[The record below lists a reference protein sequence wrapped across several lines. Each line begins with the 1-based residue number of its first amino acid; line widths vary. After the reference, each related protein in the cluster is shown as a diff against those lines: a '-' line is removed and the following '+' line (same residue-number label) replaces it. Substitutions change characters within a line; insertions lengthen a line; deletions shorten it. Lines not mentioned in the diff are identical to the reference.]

1 MAHRPS
7 PAKILRAILVV
18 VLIGAVVFGW
28 SYVDAQRGTDPNSFV
43 ASGTIEAE
51 EVSISAEVGGRIDRV
66 TADEGDR
73 VAQGDV
79 LVTLDSALAEAQL
92 EQARAAIDVAKAS
105 LAAVERGPRDEDVRQ
120 LEAALAQAIAQR
132 DAAKRAWE
140 HAQAALEDPQEL
152 SAKID
157 AARPQVEMARARLD
171 ALLKGPNDEQIAEA
185 EAALRVAQNQLYGVQ
200 ASADAQMGS
209 GRVIFTQEMKEAQS
223 GVAYEQVKMA
233 EARLAQ
239 LKALP
244 DEEAVRQA
252 RAALEQAESNLR
264 DLLAMKEKP
273 LALMAQVD
281 ATAGQYRVAES
292 GVEVARARLD
302 AAKAGA
308 TMEQV
313 EVARAQVRQA
323 EAAAGIVE
331 AQISKMTL
339 RSPINGL
346 VTKRLARVGET
357 ASPGMRLLVVADLE
371 EVKLVVYV
379 PETKVG
385 VIKVGQKT
393 EVSVDSYP
401 GEVFIGEVVYISSEA
416 EFTPRNVQ
424 SQRERANTVFAVKIR
439 IPNQDHRLKPGMPA
453 DARLKW

>member
-7 PAKILRAILVV
+7 SAKILRVALVV
-18 VLIGAVVFGW
+18 VAIGAVVFGW
-28 SYVDAQRGTDPNSFV
+28 SYVDAQRGTAPNNLV

-79 LVTLDSALAEAQL
+79 LVALDSTLAEAHFR
-92 EQARAAIDVAKAS
+92 QAKAAIDVAKAN
-105 LAAVERGPRDEDVRQ
+105 LAAVERGPRDEEVRQ

-152 SAKID
+152 NAKID
-157 AARPQVEMARARLD
+157 AARPQVEMARAKLD

-185 EAALRVAQNQLYGVQ
+185 EAAFRVAQNQLYGVQ

-223 GVAYEQVKMA
+223 GVAYEQVRMA

-239 LKALP
+239 LKAP
-244 DEEAVRQA
+244 PEEEAVRQA

-273 LALMAQVD
+273 LTLMAQVD
-281 ATAGQYRVAES
+281 AAAGQYRASES
-292 GVEVARARLD
+292 AVEVARSRLD
-302 AAKAGA
+302 AARAGA
-308 TMEQV
+308 TVEQV

-339 RSPINGL
+339 RSPISGM

-371 EVKLVVYV
+371 EVKLLVYV

-385 VIKVGQKT
+385 VIKVGQKA

-401 GEVFIGEVVYISSEA
+401 GEVFIGEVVYVSSEA

-424 SQRERANTVFAVKIR
+424 SQRERANTVFAVKIK
-439 IPNQDHRLKPGMPA
+439 IPNQDQRLKPGMPA

>member
-92 EQARAAIDVAKAS
+92 GQARAAIDVAKAS

-239 LKALP
+239 LKAPP